1 MRQEVIDKIK
11 SLGLAGYN
19 VSSEVPYDDGGNTL
33 YVKNPKTIYID
44 NVQTIAEP
52 IESPSTV
59 IGDERNEI
67 DLTDLEIIE
76 EQQIDEVNVEEKQY
90 NSLKEQEDIITT
102 YQTALQSIQKIR
114 IPIIYIPKINITI
127 PKVYRIKKKRE

>member
-19 VSSEVPYDDGGNTL
+19 VSSEVPYDDSGNTL

-52 IESPSTV
+52 IVTTLDGISINQDTTSVTVYFSVDAKNVPSNYTST
-59 IGDERNEI
+59 I
-67 DLTDLEIIE
+67 
-76 EQQIDEVNVEEKQY
+76 
-90 NSLKEQEDIITT
+90 NSLRTIKDTISFDGSVNRNCSISTSYEGDLLVSAVEYNFNRIT
-102 YQTALQSIQKIR
+102 
-114 IPIIYIPKINITI
+114 
-127 PKVYRIKKKRE
+127 